1 LINIIQQR
9 INKQK
14 AQRFSIV
21 VLIVIIMVFP
31 GFKQAYNQ
39 DRATNTYLEK
49 ALQAAAWIDS
59 SAVQVPGGSK
69 VWPADPRALHTVDN
83 TLYTGNPGVILFFL
97 EAYYSTGKKQYL
109 NNACEGANYLLA
121 ALAHEKEM
129 GLYTGISGIGFVLW
143 EVFKAAKKEKYR
155 EGVRQ
160 CINSIQNSAKRVGEG
175 IQWNSSTDIIYG
187 SAGIGLFLVTMAKEF
202 KDPALYDLAAA
213 AGKRLLELGIQAKDG
228 LKWRMTPD
236 FQRLMPNFS
245 HGTAGIAYFLA
256 TLYKET
262 KKKEFLEGAL
272 AGASYLLS
280 VAKTGEDTCLI
291 FHHEP
296 GGEDLYYLGWCHGPV
311 GTARLFYRL
320 YQVTG
325 DKNWMAWVKK
335 SANGIMHSGIPEK
348 QTPGFWNNVGRCCG
362 SAGVAEFF
370 LDLYR
375 ITNDKKYIAFS
386 KKMTHHLLKNATPGE
401 KGLKWFQAEH
411 RVRPDFLVAQTG
423 LMQGAAGIGLWLL
436 KLVAFEKGKKEKISF
451 PDSPHGMGDL

>member
-1 LINIIQQR
+1 MTGQR
-9 INKQK
+9 INKLR
-14 AQRFSIV
+14 AHRFTIV
-21 VLIVIIMVFP
+21 VLIVIIVVFP
-31 GFKQAYNQ
+31 GIKQAYNQ
-39 DRATNTYLEK
+39 DRVESTYLDK
-49 ALQAAAWIDS
+49 ALQAAVWIDS

-83 TLYTGNPGVILFFL
+83 TLYSGNPGVILFFL
-97 EAYYSTGKKQYL
+97 EAYYSTGKQQYL
-109 NNACEGANYLLA
+109 NNACEGANYLLTA
-121 ALAHEKEM
+121 AAHEKEM

-143 EVFKAAKKEKYR
+143 EVFKASGKEKYR

-160 CINSIQNSAKRVGEG
+160 CINSIRNSAKRVGEG
-175 IQWNSSTDIIYG
+175 IQWNSSTDIISG
-187 SAGIGLFLVTMAKEF
+187 TAGIGLFLVAMAKEL
-202 KDPALYDLAAA
+202 KDPTLYDLAAA
-213 AGKRLLELGIQAKDG
+213 AGKRLLELGIPVKKG
-228 LKWRMTPD
+228 LKWRMDPD

-245 HGTAGIAYFLA
+245 HGTAGVAYFLA
-256 TLYKET
+256 TLYKDT
-262 KKKEFLEGAL
+262 KKKEFLVGAL

-280 VAKTGEDTCLI
+280 IAKTAGDTCLI

-325 DKNWMAWVKK
+325 DKSRMEWVKK
-335 SANGIMHSGIPEK
+335 FANGVMKSGIPEK

-375 ITNDKKYIAFS
+375 ITKDQRYMDFS
-386 KKMTHHLLKNATPGE
+386 KKMTHDLLKKAVSEG
-401 KGLKWFQAEH
+401 KGLKWIQAEH
-411 RVRPDFLVAQTG
+411 RVRPDLLVAQTG

-436 KLVAFEKGKKEKISF
+436 KLDAFENGKKEKISF
-451 PDSPHGMGDL
+451 PDSPF

>member
-1 LINIIQQR
+1 MKWPRL
-9 INKQK
+9 NKK
-14 AQRFSIV
+14 KVPRCTIV
-21 VLIVIIMVFP
+21 VLIVIMVVFP
-31 GFKQAYNQ
+31 GIKKAYNQ
-39 DRATNTYLEK
+39 DRAASTYLEK
-49 ALQAAAWIDS
+49 ALQAAEWITS
-59 SAVQVPGGSK
+59 SAVKIPGGIK

-83 TLYTGNPGVILFFL
+83 TLYAGNPGVILFFL

-109 NNACEGANYLLA
+109 NDACEGANYLLA
-121 ALAHEKEM
+121 AAANEREM

-143 EVFKAAKKEKYR
+143 ETFKATGKEKYR
-155 EGVRQ
+155 HGVRR
-160 CINSIQNSAKRVGEG
+160 CIQLIRNGAKRVEKG

-187 SAGIGLFLVTMAKEF
+187 SAGIGLFLATMAKEL
-202 KDPALYDLAAA
+202 KDPTLHDLAVQ
-213 AGKRLLELGIQAKDG
+213 AGRRLLELGIPVKKG
-228 LKWRMTPD
+228 LKWRMNPD
-236 FQRLMPNFS
+236 FSRLMPNFS
-245 HGTAGIAYFLA
+245 HGTAGVAYFLA
-256 TLYKET
+256 TLFKET
-262 KKKEFLEGAL
+262 KKKEFLNGAL

-280 VAKTGEDTCLI
+280 IAKTGGDACLI

-325 DKNWMAWVKK
+325 DKTWMEWVKK
-335 SANGIMHSGIPEK
+335 SARGIMESGIPEK

-375 ITNDKKYIAFS
+375 VTNDQTYMAFA
-386 KKMTHHLLKNATPGE
+386 KKMTHQLLNKAVSEG
-401 KGLKWFQAEH
+401 KGLKWIQAEH

-436 KLVAFEKGKKEKISF
+436 KLDAFEKGEKEKISF
-451 PDSPHGMGDL
+451 PDSPFNNY

>member
-1 LINIIQQR
+1 MTRQR

-21 VLIVIIMVFP
+21 VLIVIILVFP

-39 DRATNTYLEK
+39 DRAANTYLEK

-97 EAYYSTGKKQYL
+97 EAYYSTGKIQYL

-121 ALAHEKEM
+121 AAAQEKEM

-143 EVFKAAKKEKYR
+143 EVFKATKKEKYR
-155 EGVRQ
+155 DGVYQ
-160 CINSIQNSAKRVGEG
+160 CLQLIRNQAKRVGEG
-175 IQWNSSTDIIYG
+175 IQWNSSTDIISG
-187 SAGIGLFLVTMAKEF
+187 TAGIGLFLVTMAKEL
-202 KDPALYDLAAA
+202 KDPTLYDLAAE
-213 AGKRLLELGIQAKDG
+213 AGKRLLELGIPVKKG
-228 LKWRMTPD
+228 LKWRMDPE

-245 HGTAGIAYFLA
+245 HGTAGVAYFLA
-256 TLYKET
+256 TLYKDT
-262 KKKEFLEGAL
+262 KKKEFLDGAL

-280 VAKTGEDTCLI
+280 VAKKDGDTCLI

-325 DKNWMAWVKK
+325 DKTRMEWIKK
-335 SANGIMHSGIPEK
+335 SAHGVMHSGIPEK

-375 ITNDKKYIAFS
+375 ITSDQKYMAFA
-386 KKMTHHLLKNATPGE
+386 KKMTHQLLKKAAPRG
-401 KGLKWFQAEH
+401 KGLKWIQAEH
-411 RVRPDFLVAQTG
+411 RVRPDLLAAQTG

-436 KLVAFEKGKKEKISF
+436 KLDAFEKRKKEKISF
-451 PDSPHGMGDL
+451 PDSPF